1 MKDAGTRNGIFVVR
15 SITERA
21 VEMQKDVY
29 ICFIDYTKAFDKV
42 KHKELFEDLSKLDLH
57 GKDLRLMT
65 SLYWNQSACI
75 RVDGEC
81 SKYIDIERGVRQ
93 GCVLSPDLFNYY
105 SELILRELEK
115 ERGLRVGGQ
124 NITNLRYADD
134 TVLIA
139 ESQEDLQRLLDVV
152 VAESERKGL
161 SINCKKTESMVIS
174 KKKEAPTCNLKV
186 KDKTIKQVSAFTY
199 LGSTMTEDSRCVSEV
214 KRRIALAKSAF
225 SKLEK
230 NP

>member
-1 MKDAGTRNGIFVVR
+1 M
-15 SITERA
+15 
-21 VEMQKDVY
+21 
-29 ICFIDYTKAFDKV
+29 
-42 KHKELFEDLSKLDLH
+42 
-57 GKDLRLMT
+57 
-65 SLYWNQSACI
+65 
-75 RVDGEC
+75 
-81 SKYIDIERGVRQ
+81 
-93 GCVLSPDLFNYY
+93 SPDLFNYY

-115 ERGLRVGGQ
+115 ERGLRIGGQ

-134 TVLIA
+134 TVLLA
-139 ESQEDLQRLLDVV
+139 ESQEDLQRLLDVM

-186 KDKTIKQVSAFTY
+186 KDKIVKQVSAFNY
-199 LGSTMTEDSRCVSEV
+199 LGSTVTEDSRCVSEV